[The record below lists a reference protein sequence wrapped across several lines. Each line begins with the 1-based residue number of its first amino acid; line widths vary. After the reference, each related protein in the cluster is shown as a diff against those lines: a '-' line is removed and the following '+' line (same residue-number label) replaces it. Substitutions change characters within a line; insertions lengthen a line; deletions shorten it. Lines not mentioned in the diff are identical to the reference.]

1 MLTYVNT
8 FSFSKKLLLG
18 ENTFFMEYL
27 RATVSSR
34 YPPEKLFRKFFKNSP
49 ENTRSS
55 WRSCI
60 HAQLYSI
67 FKVTIIFFVKKKQQ
81 QKISKSYNFQ
91 NNSYRTDSNWLHFG
105 DEPKAQE
112 TQQVKGQHAKFG
124 TISSFLTKQ
133 SF

>member
-1 MLTYVNT
+1 MSLKIYSVHNINTYVNT

-18 ENTFFMEYL
+18 KNTFFMEYL
-27 RATVSSR
+27 RATASSR
-34 YPPEKLFRKFFKNSP
+34 YPPEKLFRKFLKNSP

-67 FKVTIIFFVKKKQQ
+67 FKVTIIFFCFKKKISYR
-81 QKISKSYNFQ
+81 KEVIAIISKVIAIE
-91 NNSYRTDSNWLHFG
+91 HFG

-112 TQQVKGQHAKFG
+112 TQEVKEQHAKFG
-124 TISSFLTKQ
+124 TISSF
-133 SF
+133 